1 MNNLLYII
9 LMGAPKEGENPI
21 MSFLPLV
28 AIIIVFYFFMIRP
41 QVKRQKELKNFR
53 SALEK
58 GDKVITTGGI
68 YGKISDIKDDGTL
81 LVEIDNN
88 VRIKVDINSV
98 VKDSADLQKK

>member
-1 MNNLLYII
+1 
-9 LMGAPKEGENPI
+9 MGAPKEGENPI

>member
-41 QVKRQKELKNFR
+41 QVKRQKEMKNFR
-53 SALEK
+53 ASLEK

-68 YGKISDIKDDGTL
+68 YGKISDMKDDGTL
-81 LVEIDNN
+81 LVEIDSN
-88 VRIKVDINSV
+88 VRIKVDVNSV